1 MNNKNNDKVYKDRSQ
16 VINFEKKFIPGDG
29 IFAKVDIR
37 KNEKICS
44 YSGGLIDDADTQYI
58 DPTYLFDWQIGRGFK
73 MLGDDEDGDL
83 GHYINSTHPDSLWSY
98 VNARLDKKSLKKT
111 KSAKKFLERRFCID
125 IIANED
131 IEKDDEIIIDY
142 GPGYWITMDNFLTS
156 GLKEKPIATLER
168 DARAEKR
175 AASEDMNIAVKK
187 QK

>member
-1 MNNKNNDKVYKDRSQ
+1 MESLQKSISAKTKKSVLIQ
-16 VINFEKKFIPGDG
+16 VDLLTML
-29 IFAKVDIR
+29 IR
-37 KNEKICS
+37 
-44 YSGGLIDDADTQYI
+44 AQYI
-58 DPTYLFDWQIGRGFK
+58 DPTYLIEWQLRRGFK

-98 VNARLDKKSLKKT
+98 VNARFDKKSLKKT
-111 KSAKKFLERRFCID
+111 KSAKKFLDRRFSID

-142 GPGYWITMDNFLTS
+142 GPGYWITMDNFLTN

-168 DARAEKR
+168 EARAEKR
-175 AASEDMNIAVKK
+175 AASDIAVKK